1 MRENVVG
8 GRAEEERG
16 KCWRWGWWATGSF
29 SYSTNASLWLYLHWE
44 IIWLMTFPCIL
55 WVRSTGVII
64 LSHSRSDHSANLDNS
79 TFKNIFTNTTASP
92 LVWATFLWLRE
103 PPPGPLGWFA
113 ASPPPYPS
121 FLQSSLHMSDRP
133 DPLTSK
139 SDRWLLCLKPGA
151 FSSHS

>member
-1 MRENVVG
+1 MIISLCNTCFPSLLDNSQNPSRKYPGQSPCHERECG
-8 GRAEEERG
+8 WWGAEEERG

-44 IIWLMTFPCIL
+44 IIWLMTSPCIL

-103 PPPGPLGWFA
+103 PPPGR
-113 ASPPPYPS
+113 ASGLICCLPS
-121 FLQSSLHMSDRP
+121 PIPKLP
-133 DPLTSK
+133 TV
-139 SDRWLLCLKPGA
+139 
-151 FSSHS
+151 